1 MIPQVCHHFA
11 ELETSSVKTVYH
23 YNSRQVFPGPFD
35 MNLVYVVLRIL
46 IIINVDILDG
56 VLRLLYAIYLEDLVL
71 QFVKLGI

>member
-1 MIPQVCHHFA
+1 MIPQVSHHFA

-23 YNSRQVFPGPFD
+23 NYSRQVFSGPFD
-35 MNLVYVVLRIL
+35 VDLVYVVLRIL
-46 IIINVDILDG
+46 IVVNVDILDG